1 MKNVKLDS
9 NQKKAVV
16 DKHHNI
22 LVLAPPGSG
31 KTTVI
36 INRMIYLIKQCNVN
50 TANMVIITFT
60 KAAAENMK
68 QRFIKYCNAKGIKC
82 VKLPFFGTFHSL
94 FYRILRNQGES
105 IKIISEKES
114 YYVIKTTLDKYSDLI
129 NEQLVK
135 EILNSISMFKN
146 NGDRKSTRLNSSHAN
161 ISYAVFCLKKKYNIL
176 ESLSF
181 FSIFT
186 PSSSQISPPLRFAS
200 SPPTYSL
207 SSNTTP

>member
-146 NGDRKSTRLNSSHAN
+146 NGLNKNGLNLTIDEGIFYKCYKEYELYKEKRRLLDFDD
-161 ISYAVFCLKKKYNIL
+161 I
-176 ESLSF
+176 
-181 FSIFT
+181 
-186 PSSSQISPPLRFAS
+186 QI
-200 SPPTYSL
+200 
-207 SSNTTP
+207 